1 MFAVVEKIKWPK
13 IQEESTDNIIKNI
26 RNFFKLKKENKA
38 IKTTIIIIIIIIIIT
53 IIIIIRDISNLLEL
67 EIKDYYEPI
76 KVNNFYSNNYVVY
89 KGNGD
94 GNKNCWLKNI
104 LIKLNHI

>member
-38 IKTTIIIIIIIIIIT
+38 IKTIIIIIIT

>member
-38 IKTTIIIIIIIIIIT
+38 IKTTIIIIIIT

>member
-38 IKTTIIIIIIIIIIT
+38 IKTTIIIIIT
-53 IIIIIRDISNLLEL
+53 RIIIIRDISNLLEL
-67 EIKDYYEPI
+67 EIKDYYKPI

>member
-1 MFAVVEKIKWPK
+1 MFTVVEKIKWPK

-38 IKTTIIIIIIIIIIT
+38 IKTIIIIIIIT

>member
-1 MFAVVEKIKWPK
+1 MFTVVEKIKWPK

-38 IKTTIIIIIIIIIIT
+38 IKTIIIIIIT

>member
-38 IKTTIIIIIIIIIIT
+38 IKTTIIIIIITI

-67 EIKDYYEPI
+67 EIKDYYKPI
-76 KVNNFYSNNYVVY
+76 KVNNFYSNKYVVY

>member
-1 MFAVVEKIKWPK
+1 MFTVVEKIKWPK

-38 IKTTIIIIIIIIIIT
+38 IKTTIIIIIIT

-67 EIKDYYEPI
+67 EIKDYYKPI